1 MTSLLNSLSNNILLS
16 NLVKIR
22 WIAIIGQLFAIL
34 LTFFYFRIQIL
45 IIPCLFV
52 VLISTLVNILS
63 FSIKKSDDYLTDKE
77 AFFFYYFMHYD
88 FLSD

>member
-1 MTSLLNSLSNNILLS
+1 MIRLLNSFSNNILLS

-34 LTFFYFRIQIL
+34 LTFFYFKIQIL
-45 IIPCLFV
+45 IISCVFV

-63 FSIKKSDDYLTDKE
+63 FFIKKV
-77 AFFFYYFMHYD
+77 MII
-88 FLSD
+88 

>member
-1 MTSLLNSLSNNILLS
+1 MTSLLNSLCNNILLN
-16 NLVKIR
+16 NLIKIR

-63 FSIKKSDDYLTDKE
+63 LLIKKRDDYLKDKE
-77 AFFFYYFMHYD
+77 AFFFYIF
-88 FLSD
+88 F